1 MVPSFAGG
9 RRAATQ
15 GGQSLD
21 DWVVELRGVTRQFI
35 TRQFGTVKA
44 VDHIDLGIRR
54 GEFFSLLGPSGCGKT
69 TTLRLIAGFEEPDNG
84 QVFING
90 EDVSVLPPFK
100 RKVNTVFQRY
110 ALFPHLD
117 VFENIAFGL
126 RRSGTPDDVIEK
138 KVRESLD
145 LVRLTNMERR
155 HVQSLSGG
163 QQQRVAL
170 ARALVNEPEVLLLD
184 EPMAALDQKLR
195 REMQFELKRIQKT
208 TGITF
213 ILVTH
218 DQEEALTMS
227 DSVAVLNTG
236 HVEQLGTPRD
246 IYDQPSSRF
255 VAEFMGT
262 SNFLPVRVSCVKN
275 GHTTVKLSDLEF
287 LVPSRH
293 GLKEGSSAEISIRPE
308 RLRLTREADAS
319 GNSMPG
325 RVTDAVFM
333 GACTRFTVE
342 VDGKRL
348 LTAEHQNLAHTPY
361 PDFTPGD
368 QVWVNWGHSS
378 ATLLPS
384 SAISS

>member
-1 MVPSFAGG
+1 M
-9 RRAATQ
+9 
-15 GGQSLD
+15 D

-44 VDHIDLGIRR
+44 VDHINLGIRR

-145 LVRLTNMERR
+145 LVRLSNMERR

-275 GHTTVKLSDLEF
+275 GRTTVKLSDLEF

-293 GLKEGSSAEISIRPE
+293 DLQEGCAAEISIRPE

-342 VDGKRL
+342 VDGKRT

>member
-1 MVPSFAGG
+1 M
-9 RRAATQ
+9 
-15 GGQSLD
+15 D

-44 VDHIDLGIRR
+44 VDQINLGVRR

-69 TTLRLIAGFEEPDNG
+69 TTLRLIAGFEEPDRG

-126 RRSGTPDDVIEK
+126 RRSNTPEATIEK
-138 KVRESLD
+138 KVRESLE
-145 LVRLTNMERR
+145 LVRLANMERR
-155 HVQSLSGG
+155 NVQSLSGG

-213 ILVTH
+213 VLVTH
-218 DQEEALTMS
+218 DQDEALTMS

-236 HVEQLGTPRD
+236 HVEQMGTPRD

-262 SNFLPVRVSCVKN
+262 ANFLPVVISRVADGN
-275 GHTTVKLSDLEF
+275 ATVRLAELEF
-287 LVPSRH
+287 LVPARQDMT
-293 GLKEGSSAEISIRPE
+293 EGSTAEISIRPE
-308 RLRLTREADAS
+308 RLRLTHEADPR

-325 RVTDAVFM
+325 LVTEALFM
-333 GACTRFTVE
+333 GACTRFTIEVE
-342 VDGKRL
+342 GERTI
-348 LTAEHQNLAHTPY
+348 TAEHQNLAHTPD
-361 PDFTPGD
+361 PDFVPGD
-368 QVWVNWGHSS
+368 RVWVNWGHSS
-378 ATLLPS
+378 ATLLPTGVRLS
-384 SAISS
+384 

>member
-1 MVPSFAGG
+1 M
-9 RRAATQ
+9 
-15 GGQSLD
+15 
-21 DWVVELRGVTRQFI
+21 
-35 TRQFGTVKA
+35 
-44 VDHIDLGIRR
+44 GIQ
-54 GEFFSLLGPSGCGKT
+54 
-69 TTLRLIAGFEEPDNG
+69 I
-84 QVFING
+84 
-90 EDVSVLPPFK
+90 
-100 RKVNTVFQRY
+100 QRY

-246 IYDQPSSRF
+246 IYDDDY
-255 VAEFMGT
+255 GT
-262 SNFLPVRVSCVKN
+262 DDHPI
-275 GHTTVKLSDLEF
+275 
-287 LVPSRH
+287 LV
-293 GLKEGSSAEISIRPE
+293 
-308 RLRLTREADAS
+308 D
-319 GNSMPG
+319 
-325 RVTDAVFM
+325 
-333 GACTRFTVE
+333 
-342 VDGKRL
+342 
-348 LTAEHQNLAHTPY
+348 
-361 PDFTPGD
+361 
-368 QVWVNWGHSS
+368 
-378 ATLLPS
+378 
-384 SAISS
+384 